1 MKKVTT
7 FTTLTLLLF
16 LLASCGGALKE
27 VTDYH
32 GDITGTVMCDGEP
45 LSSVEVE
52 INPGGETVFT
62 NNNGSYSFKRV
73 EAGNYKLTFSK
84 DGYKSVQKTVSVK
97 AGEVVTADVS
107 LVIEG
112 NIISVDVEVLD
123 FGKQKNELAITLQ
136 NKSGKIVSWEVEK
149 TQLPSW
155 LTLSA
160 YEDDIPSKG
169 TNLVSV
175 SVDRSKVE
183 GESAKA
189 SINILISSGQ
199 TLAVKVTVEA
209 GKVGEVD
216 VYACDVDYNL
226 FIIRF
231 EKGENVEYFYVGADI
246 SFERT
251 DDEIIEY
258 GTKYETDTDPI
269 IFFPEYPG
277 ELYCL
282 YVLPFNEFGQKG
294 LMQMYEVELLK
305 EPKDKTTPLKDITK
319 EGTYSIKDAVVFA
332 SQEKNLI
339 LTDDNGHSFFYAYYD
354 YTSPTR
360 PKEDDII
367 AITNGSV
374 VRKNGIL
381 AFENPS
387 CTVTGK
393 IDRKGYYDEAERY
406 WKGKTISSAS
416 MMSEYCSS
424 YSSFGVMPCEF
435 KGILTSANG
444 GKDYCLAVGYGDVND
459 PKGAITSPDPNK
471 LNSFDGS
478 YVSCK
483 GFAVGVS
490 GGTLQFYPYYLNAVS
505 TPLAH
510 YLGTWDASA
519 YNVTAKE
526 QQKWEGMNIT
536 TFDSEGENWVYAETW
551 METGQSYFAAYGRYN
566 PKTGWIDMLGGYYN
580 AKKTFYFTRDPSV
593 QYYSFFYPVSS
604 GEGGSYLIG
613 EGRDSE
619 SIAVF
624 KPSLTQSDAL
634 ILTGDYIPD
643 ENGRVANGFVF
654 KYSQNDNSS
663 NYGYFNVYTNLT
675 LTRSTKSTNSS
686 VKPNSIPFTL
696 KKDIQKRYDVKIPYK
711 RTVDSAV
718 SINGDSSKL

>member
-149 TQLPSW
+149 NQLPSW

-216 VYACDVDYNL
+216 VYACDVDYN
-226 FIIRF
+226 FFVIRF

-277 ELYCL
+277 KLYCL

-332 SQEKNLI
+332 NRGENLI
-339 LTDDNGHSFFYAYYD
+339 LTDDKGLSYFYVYYD
-354 YTSPTR
+354 YTSSTR
-360 PKEDDII
+360 PQEDDII

-424 YSSFGVMPCEF
+424 YSSLGVVPCKLE
-435 KGILTSANG
+435 GIFRSSNDG
-444 GKDYCLAVGYGDVND
+444 NDFYLAVGYGDVND
-459 PKGAITSPDPNK
+459 PKAVIPD
-471 LNSFDGS
+471 NSTWMKAMDGF
-478 YVSCK
+478 YLIIE
-483 GFAVGVS
+483 GFAIGVS
-490 GGTLQFYPYYLNAVS
+490 GGTMQILPKLFDS
-505 TPLAH
+505 SRTPLAH
-510 YLGTWDASA
+510 YLGSWNASA
-519 YNVTAKE
+519 YNVNAKE

-536 TFDSEGENWVYAETW
+536 TFDSEGETWVYAETW
-551 METGQSYFAAYGRYN
+551 MGTGQSYFGAYGRYN
-566 PKTGWIDMLGGYYN
+566 QVTGWIDMLGGYCN
-580 AKKTFYFTRDPSV
+580 TSKSFYFTSDPSV
-593 QYYSFFYPVSS
+593 SYHSVFYPVSS
-604 GEGGSYLIG
+604 GEGGSYLIR